1 MTILIVDDQSSVID
15 GLLSSIGFE
24 RLGFDTVLTAA
35 DADSAISLLQKHEVH
50 ILMSDIE
57 MPGKDGLEMN
67 AIIREQYP
75 DVLRILLTSHAK
87 FVYAQKGL
95 KLGCF
100 DYLVQ
105 PVPYSDIEATLV
117 RAVVQYQINQK
128 SQRMRK
134 LGTVFDL
141 SLIHI

>member
-87 FVYAQKGL
+87 FVYARRG
-95 KLGCF
+95 
-100 DYLVQ
+100 
-105 PVPYSDIEATLV
+105 
-117 RAVVQYQINQK
+117 
-128 SQRMRK
+128 
-134 LGTVFDL
+134 
-141 SLIHI
+141 